1 MRESELKRFVMHIR
15 EFFMSFESMHFK
27 LCRAGHIQKLEA
39 HVLSVPALLS
49 DYSKKL
55 KNLK

>member
-1 MRESELKRFVMHIR
+1 MKRFVTHIR
-15 EFFMSFESMHFK
+15 DFFKSFESLHFK
-27 LCRAGHIQKLEA
+27 DLSAGHIQKLMDA
-39 HVLSVPALLS
+39 HGLSVPALLS